1 MDEVQHL
8 VQGPVPALR
17 VQAQPRQAQAVI
29 ADALGPQIA
38 LPDAEIAG
46 FQRQA
51 QPLLAVAQAE
61 LRLLALVDVDG
72 GANHAQRPTLRIA
85 LRDAAEVQDP
95 EIAAV
100 AAPAAGLDPVR
111 IGLAGDHGG
120 DGGADLLAVVGVVG
134 VAGTLDVEVVGAD
147 GEAQQVLER
156 MVDADLPGGEIEL
169 PHALAARLKRQ
180 LEPALA
186 LGQAA
191 LGQLARGDVPADG
204 QVGGGSTLL
213 VQEHPVDPFLP
224 ALALRTRRDVVIV
237 AGARGRGAQAG
248 DVALDLVD
256 LMGRRQVEQVGADHL
271 VDRPLALPR
280 ERLVA
285 VEDRAVRAPARDHLG
300 LHVENLEGRD
310 AEVRR
315 GEAGKLRPVRG
326 DGGQEGHEQA
336 RLGILP
342 EREGAGAGPVGE
354 REPAEPG
361 LGRLDGALLGPGG
374 GDPFGQ

>member
-1 MDEVQHL
+1 
-8 VQGPVPALR
+8 
-17 VQAQPRQAQAVI
+17 
-29 ADALGPQIA
+29 
-38 LPDAEIAG
+38 
-46 FQRQA
+46 
-51 QPLLAVAQAE
+51 
-61 LRLLALVDVDG
+61 
-72 GANHAQRPTLRIA
+72 
-85 LRDAAEVQDP
+85 
-95 EIAAV
+95 
-100 AAPAAGLDPVR
+100 
-111 IGLAGDHGG
+111 
-120 DGGADLLAVVGVVG
+120 
-134 VAGTLDVEVVGAD
+134 
-147 GEAQQVLER
+147 

-169 PHALAARLKRQ
+169 PHALAAGLQRQ

-237 AGARGRGAQAG
+237 AGARGRGGQAG

-256 LMGRRQVEQVGADHL
+256 LVGRGQVEQVGADHL

-300 LHVENLEGRD
+300 LHVEHLEGRD

-315 GEAGKLRPVRG
+315 GEAGKLRTVRG
-326 DGGQEGHEQA
+326 DGWQEGHEQA
-336 RLGILP
+336 RLLVIP
-342 EREGAGAGPVGE
+342 DREGAGAGPVGQ

-361 LGRLDGALLGPGG
+361 LGRLDGALLGPASGDGFGEQDGG
-374 GDPFGQ
+374 GLTCQGARITPDYRLERAVGGHHLQPTRCGDAHGGGRHAERVEDHAQHGPHLGG